1 LDRRCAPPTD
11 KSVDPPEP
19 LLRLGEHSTGA
30 GCLANCDLSR
40 GLEGSWAEV
49 RPAPA
54 TKTPGMELRRTPANS
69 EEMVALLPAFAD
81 MYARMIR
88 ECGLDGQGF
97 VDDWHDRL
105 VAYFTGELRRG
116 AMALY
121 LAKVGGE
128 IVGSAAVFINDGRTN
143 QVLRDRVATIAGVF
157 IEPAFRSRGIARALT
172 ESAVAWARGQ
182 GCASI
187 RLSSSKDAEPL
198 YRSLGFQDG
207 RELVLKL

>member
-1 LDRRCAPPTD
+1 M
-11 KSVDPPEP
+11 
-19 LLRLGEHSTGA
+19 EH
-30 GCLANCDLSR
+30 
-40 GLEGSWAEV
+40 
-49 RPAPA
+49 
-54 TKTPGMELRRTPANS
+54 RRTPADV
-69 EEMVALLPAFAD
+69 EDLVALLPAFAK

-116 AMALY
+116 AMMLY
-121 LAKVGGE
+121 LAKVDGDV
-128 IVGSAAVFINDGRTN
+128 VGSAAVFINDGRTN
-143 QVLRDRVATIAGVF
+143 QVLRDRFATIAGVSST
-157 IEPAFRSRGIARALT
+157 AHRGRGIARALT

>member
-1 LDRRCAPPTD
+1 
-11 KSVDPPEP
+11 
-19 LLRLGEHSTGA
+19 
-30 GCLANCDLSR
+30 
-40 GLEGSWAEV
+40 
-49 RPAPA
+49 
-54 TKTPGMELRRTPANS
+54 MELRRTPARA
-69 EEMVALLPAFAD
+69 EDMVALLPAFAD

-97 VDDWHDRL
+97 VDDWRDRL
-105 VAYFTGELRRG
+105 VMYFAGELRRG

-157 IEPAFRSRGIARALT
+157 VEPAYRGRGIARALT
-172 ESAVAWARGQ
+172 ESAVKWARVE

-187 RLSSSKDAEPL
+187 RLTTSKDAEPL
-198 YRSLGFQDG
+198 YRSLGFSDG

>member
-1 LDRRCAPPTD
+1 MLP
-11 KSVDPPEP
+11 
-19 LLRLGEHSTGA
+19 GG
-30 GCLANCDLSR
+30 
-40 GLEGSWAEV
+40 
-49 RPAPA
+49 A
-54 TKTPGMELRRTPANS
+54 TKTRRMEHRRTPADV
-69 EEMVALLPAFAD
+69 EDLVALLPEFAD

-116 AMALY
+116 AMMLY
-121 LAKVGGE
+121 VAKIDAKV
-128 IVGSAAVFINDGRTN
+128 VGSAAVFINDGRTN
-143 QVLRDRVATIAGVF
+143 QVLRDRFATIAGVF
-157 IEPAFRSRGIARALT
+157 VEPAYRGRGIARALT

>member
-1 LDRRCAPPTD
+1 
-11 KSVDPPEP
+11 
-19 LLRLGEHSTGA
+19 
-30 GCLANCDLSR
+30 
-40 GLEGSWAEV
+40 
-49 RPAPA
+49 
-54 TKTPGMELRRTPANS
+54 MELRRTPAQA
-69 EEMVALLPAFAD
+69 EDLVALLPAFAD

-88 ECGLDGQGF
+88 ECGLDGRGF
-97 VDDWHDRL
+97 VDDWRDRL

-121 LAKVGGE
+121 MAKVGGE

-143 QVLRDRVATIAGVF
+143 QVLRDRFATIAGVF
-157 IEPAFRSRGIARALT
+157 VEPAYRGRGIARALI
-172 ESAVAWARGQ
+172 ESAVTWARGQ

-187 RLSSSKDAEPL
+187 RLTTSKDAEPL

>member
-1 LDRRCAPPTD
+1 ML
-11 KSVDPPEP
+11 K
-19 LLRLGEHSTGA
+19 GG
-30 GCLANCDLSR
+30 
-40 GLEGSWAEV
+40 
-49 RPAPA
+49 A
-54 TKTPGMELRRTPANS
+54 TKTPRMEHRRTPADV
-69 EEMVALLPAFAD
+69 EDLVALLPAFAN

-116 AMALY
+116 AMMLY
-121 LAKVGGE
+121 LAKVDGDV
-128 IVGSAAVFINDGRTN
+128 VGSAAVFINDGRTN
-143 QVLRDRVATIAGVF
+143 QVLRDRFATIAGVF
-157 IEPAFRSRGIARALT
+157 VEPAHRGRGIARALT

>member
-1 LDRRCAPPTD
+1 VEA
-11 KSVDPPEP
+11 
-19 LLRLGEHSTGA
+19 
-30 GCLANCDLSR
+30 R
-40 GLEGSWAEV
+40 GAEV
-49 RPAPA
+49 RPHPA
-54 TKTPGMELRRTPANS
+54 TKTLKMEPRSAPADV
-69 EEMVALLPAFAD
+69 EDLVALLPAFAD

-116 AMALY
+116 AMMLY
-121 LAKVGGE
+121 VAKDGIDVVGT
-128 IVGSAAVFINDGRTN
+128 AAVFINDGRTN
-143 QVLRDRVATIAGVF
+143 QVLRDRSATIAGVYV
-157 IEPAFRSRGIARALT
+157 EPAHRGRGIARGLT
-172 ESAVAWARGQ
+172 ESAVAWARSQ